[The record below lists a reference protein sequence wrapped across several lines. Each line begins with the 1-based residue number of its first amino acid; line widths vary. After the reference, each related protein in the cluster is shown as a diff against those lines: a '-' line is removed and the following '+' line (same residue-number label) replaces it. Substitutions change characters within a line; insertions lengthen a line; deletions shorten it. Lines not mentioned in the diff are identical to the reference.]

1 MQKRKNSEQR
11 KTMSTQ
17 SNIQDSAKN
26 ALQKPKNKQKSNARK
41 RAELIYGLRDF
52 IKTLPY
58 HLLVMGSVFIIS
70 AIFNKWIEAVCFLTA
85 FFSLRYKFE
94 TTYHC
99 DSILWC
105 MVFTNL
111 TFAISIIICPPVYM
125 YILGSLLFAYIDCLI
140 LWFIQDRKEKKFQN
154 EKLANTL
161 REVRAELDK
170 YLEETKLDPK
180 SVLLEKCRLAGLGKR
195 DTELAIRYYYEQ
207 HTPKEIWLWLCEHKE
222 YESLEWD
229 SVYVTL
235 NRIGKKIKTIK

>member
-1 MQKRKNSEQR
+1 
-11 KTMSTQ
+11 
-17 SNIQDSAKN
+17 
-26 ALQKPKNKQKSNARK
+26 
-41 RAELIYGLRDF
+41 
-52 IKTLPY
+52 
-58 HLLVMGSVFIIS
+58 
-70 AIFNKWIEAVCFLTA
+70 
-85 FFSLRYKFE
+85 
-94 TTYHC
+94 
-99 DSILWC
+99 
-105 MVFTNL
+105 
-111 TFAISIIICPPVYM
+111 M

-154 EKLANTL
+154 EKLSNTL